1 MKTFLSLTFFSILF
15 TGCSKKIVPIEAG
28 KYSYYGKQFIGYLKV
43 DIELFANDSIKVGT
57 YQGHSYRTCGGLTRR
72 IKNNTY
78 QLICFDTRRYNQDTS
93 IFTNPDNL
101 IQRFNIENDTL
112 VYHRSYVKFWGVK
125 LKRVAL

>member
-1 MKTFLSLTFFSILF
+1 M
-15 TGCSKKIVPIEAG
+15 
-28 KYSYYGKQFIGYLKV
+28 KV

-57 YQGHSYRTCGGLTRR
+57 YKGHNYETCLGLISR
-72 IKNNTY
+72 IKKNSY
-78 QLICFDTRRYNQDTS
+78 QVICSDTRRYNQDTS

-112 VYHRSYVKFWGVK
+112 VYHRSYVEFWGVK